1 MFRKGIMFYE
11 CKDFLVTNS
20 VYMRPDIVIDTKTH
34 FEISIKKG
42 PRKINIALISHARH
56 PMEVDIT
63 DSFFMFRE
71 PRKSFKNK
79 EKFQTYML
87 DMLKKI
93 SFVMT

>member
-1 MFRKGIMFYE
+1 MFKGVMFYE
-11 CKDFLVTNS
+11 CKDFLLTNS
-20 VYMRPDIVIDTKTH
+20 TSLHPNIVMDTKTR

-42 PRKINIALISHARH
+42 SRKINIALIHH
-56 PMEVDIT
+56 VGYPMEVDIT